1 MGKKRKRERNK
12 CIAGT
17 VSNWLSAMK
26 AKASCHVNYSWCLAQ
41 RGGRGGLWKPLS
53 SGKFA
58 YVDSGIGERG
68 GVLLYKING
77 MHNVANFLTNVLYFL
92 FAAKKVIGAEVSNK
106 CVGSS
111 HTVSCIRETT
121 AVFWVWPKPFSC
133 SFSPSQSFQVRSSRG
148 DEESQWSIRKVIHA
162 GARIWPY

>member
-92 FAAKKVIGAEVSNK
+92 FAAKKVISAEVSNK
-106 CVGSS
+106 CVWSS
-111 HTVSCIRETT
+111 RTVRFSECDPSHSVVPSPHHSHIRLE
-121 AVFWVWPKPFSC
+121 VHMGMRN
-133 SFSPSQSFQVRSSRG
+133 PSGVSGRSSMQEQG
-148 DEESQWSIRKVIHA
+148 FDHIRKVF
-162 GARIWPY
+162 